1 MKEYR
6 QIRANMKTALIL
18 KKLSEMNNT
27 SMIKFLDALIVKVA
41 NDEIEK
47 LKNG

>member
-18 KKLSEMNNT
+18 KQLSEMKNI
-27 SMIKFLDALIVKVA
+27 SMIEFLDELIVKVA
-41 NDEIEK
+41 KDEIEK
-47 LKNG
+47 LKNR